1 MEVIH
6 YEKETFSGEL
16 IAQFANTFFWYNI
29 VPIPNY
35 KATQRNHEI
44 FHKTLELH
52 QRYTLH
58 KLIT

>member
-35 KATQRNHEI
+35 KVTVTQRNHEI
-44 FHKTLELH
+44 FHNIL
-52 QRYTLH
+52 
-58 KLIT
+58 